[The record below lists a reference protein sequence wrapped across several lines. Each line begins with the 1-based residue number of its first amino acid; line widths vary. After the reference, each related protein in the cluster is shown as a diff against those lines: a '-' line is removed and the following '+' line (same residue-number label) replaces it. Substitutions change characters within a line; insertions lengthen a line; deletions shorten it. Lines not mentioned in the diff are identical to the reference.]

1 MTREPIYAA
10 LLAKL
15 SAAAGFATASRRFKM
30 WTEVS
35 PPDMPALFLLQKDEI
50 AATVPGLPTVWTIQC
65 EAVLYA
71 DLDGD
76 PYAAASSVINPLLD
90 AIEAALAPSPA
101 TGNKQ
106 TLGGLVQHCVIAG
119 AIVIDEAINGDVS
132 IARIPI
138 EIKPA

>member
-15 SAAAGFATASRRFKM
+15 AASAGFSTASRRFKM
-30 WTEVS
+30 WTEVAA
-35 PPDMPALFLLQKDEI
+35 PDMPALFLLQKDEL
-50 AATVPGLPTVWTIQC
+50 ASTVPGLNTVWTIQC
-65 EAVLYA
+65 EAVIYT
-71 DLDGD
+71 DLGGD

-90 AIEAALAPSPA
+90 AIEAALAPSPV
-101 TGNKQ
+101 TNKQ
-106 TLGGLVQHCVIAG
+106 TLGGLVQHCVISG

-138 EIKPA
+138 EIKVA